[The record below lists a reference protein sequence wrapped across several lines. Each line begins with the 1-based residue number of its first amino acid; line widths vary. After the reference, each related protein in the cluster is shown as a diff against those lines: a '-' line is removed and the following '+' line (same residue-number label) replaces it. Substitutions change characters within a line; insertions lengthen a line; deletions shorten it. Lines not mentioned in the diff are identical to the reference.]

1 MQNAPSPPGGPSA
14 LLQLP
19 VGLAPSTEQW
29 SLGRIWAEFW
39 DHRILEY
46 RSQKGFYISES
57 LSTMPALI
65 YRWKN

>member
-14 LLQLP
+14 LLQLAWARLP
-19 VGLAPSTEQW
+19 PRSS

-46 RSQKGFYISES
+46 GGQKGFDISE
-57 LSTMPALI
+57 A
-65 YRWKN
+65 